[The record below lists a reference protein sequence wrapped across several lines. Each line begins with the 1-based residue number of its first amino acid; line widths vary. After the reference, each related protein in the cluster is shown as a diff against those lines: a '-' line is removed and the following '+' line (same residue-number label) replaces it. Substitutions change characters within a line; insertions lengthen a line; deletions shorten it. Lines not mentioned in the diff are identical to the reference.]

1 MFLFFGLD
9 DRSKFSVFL
18 TQPFDRFFP
27 PSSMEGVR
35 GMRFT
40 RSFSRTALA
49 LCLVFAVALS
59 AQDNAP
65 TPQPAKSL
73 PTQSTEAAPQSGSPA
88 IRTASNL
95 VVVDVVVSD
104 EGKPVK
110 GLERQA
116 FHIFEDGHEQAIK
129 IFEEHNSA
137 DASNVKN
144 LPSLPANT
152 YSNFPETTVTSA
164 ANVLL
169 LDALNTPM
177 KDQMYVRKEMT
188 EYLKNIPPGTRIA
201 IFTLASKLRIVQ
213 GFTTDSTSLLAALS
227 NKRNSPGTSPLL
239 PDTDDATPANLVTG
253 MQDGG
258 ASTQAIASL
267 QQFQAD
273 EAAFQTDLRVQ
284 FTLDAL
290 NQLAGYLGGIP
301 GRKNLIWFSCSFP
314 LNLDPDVS
322 LSNQFSSVRNYSD
335 QLKATSDLLTISRV
349 AVYPVDARGLF
360 TAPMF
365 SAANQGANYSGVSH
379 GTASTPSPPNPGTHA
394 GGGATRPRN
403 PANGNASNPNAF
415 ARDNSKFFQTTEA
428 EHATMQELAQD
439 TGGKAFFD
447 TNGIKEA
454 LANAIENGEN
464 YYTLAYIP
472 DDAKFALKFRKIQ
485 AKLPEQNHHLAY
497 RQGYFADAPSAHS
510 SNAPLSPTAAAI
522 QRGAPPSSQILFK
535 VRVLPSDDP
544 ALKGLQSQAGPAGL
558 MADKLRGVVKRYWI
572 DYATDL
578 HQVSVIVGSDGLFH
592 CSLEFAAIA
601 YDRDGKILNVA
612 NRSFKLNL
620 QSAQYNQIIQTG
632 LPLHQELDV
641 PAGEVYLR
649 IAVHD
654 LSTDRI
660 GSVEIPLQVLEKT
673 PQK

>member
-1 MFLFFGLD
+1 M
-9 DRSKFSVFL
+9 V
-18 TQPFDRFFP
+18 
-27 PSSMEGVR
+27 GVL
-35 GMRFT
+35 GMRFS
-40 RSFSRTALA
+40 RSFLRMALA
-49 LCLVFAVALS
+49 QCLVFAIAMS
-59 AQDNAP
+59 AQDPAP
-65 TPQPAKSL
+65 PAPQPAKAPS
-73 PTQSTEAAPQSGSPA
+73 PQSKEAAPQSSGPA

-104 EGKPVK
+104 DGKPVK
-110 GLERQA
+110 GLERSA
-116 FHIFEDGHEQAIK
+116 FHIFEDGREQSIK
-129 IFEEHNSA
+129 VFEQHNSA
-137 DASNVKN
+137 DASQVQR
-144 LPSLPANT
+144 LPVLPPYT

-177 KDQMYVRKEMT
+177 KDQMYVRKQMA
-188 EYLKNIPPGTRIA
+188 EYLRNIPAGTRIA

-213 GFTTDSTSLLAALS
+213 GFTSDRAPLLAALS
-227 NKRNSPGTSPLL
+227 DKRNAPGVSPLL
-239 PDTDDATPANLVTG
+239 PDPDDTTLTNLSTG
-253 MQDGG
+253 MQDVG
-258 ASTQAIASL
+258 ASAQATASL

-273 EAAFQTDLRVQ
+273 EASFQLDLRVQ

-290 NQLAGYLGGIP
+290 KQLAAYLGGIP
-301 GRKNLIWFSCSFP
+301 GRKNLIWFSGSFP
-314 LNLDPDVS
+314 LSLDPDVS
-322 LSNQFSSVRNYSD
+322 LSNEFSAVRNYDD

-365 SAANQGANYSGVSH
+365 SAANQGTNYSGVSH
-379 GTASTPSPPNPGTHA
+379 ATSSTAGASNPGTGA
-394 GGGATRPRN
+394 GGGAHSRN
-403 PANGNASNPNAF
+403 PANGNASDPNSF
-415 ARDNSKFFQTTEA
+415 TRDNSKFFQTTAA
-428 EHATMQELAQD
+428 EHATMQELALD

-454 LANAIENGEN
+454 LAKAIENGGN

-472 DDAKFALKFRKIQ
+472 DDTKFDGKFRKIQ
-485 AKLPEQNHHLAY
+485 VKLPEQNHQLAY

-510 SNAPLSPTAAAI
+510 PNAPLSPTAAAI

-535 VRVLPSDDP
+535 VRVLPSDDD
-544 ALKGLQSQAGPAGL
+544 ALKGLESQAGPAGV
-558 MADKLRGVVKRYWI
+558 MADKLRGAVKRYWI

-578 HQVSVIVGSDGLFH
+578 HQVSVIVGSDSLFR

-620 QSAQYNQIIQTG
+620 QPAQYSQIMQTG
-632 LPLHQELDV
+632 LPLHQELDLPV
-641 PAGEVYLR
+641 GEVYLR

-660 GSVEIPLQVLEKT
+660 GSVEIPLRVFEKT
-673 PQK
+673 PRNNPAS

>member
-1 MFLFFGLD
+1 
-9 DRSKFSVFL
+9 
-18 TQPFDRFFP
+18 
-27 PSSMEGVR
+27 
-35 GMRFT
+35 MRFS
-40 RSFSRTALA
+40 RSFSQMALA
-49 LCLVFAVALS
+49 QCLVFAIAMS
-59 AQDNAP
+59 AQDPAP
-65 TPQPAKSL
+65 AQQPAMAPSA
-73 PTQSTEAAPQSGSPA
+73 QSKEAAPQSSGPA

-104 EGKPVK
+104 DGKSVK

-116 FHIFEDGHEQAIK
+116 FHIFEDGREQSIK
-129 IFEEHNSA
+129 VFEQHNSA
-137 DASNVKN
+137 DASEVQH
-144 LPSLPANT
+144 LPALPPHT
-152 YSNFPETTVTSA
+152 YSNFPDTAVTTA

-177 KDQMYVRKEMT
+177 KDQMYVRKQMM
-188 EYLKNIPPGTRIA
+188 EYLKNIPAGTRIA
-201 IFTLASKLRIVQ
+201 IFTLASKLRIVE
-213 GFTTDSTSLLAALS
+213 GFTSDRTPLLAALS
-227 NKRNSPGTSPLL
+227 DKRNAPGVSTLL
-239 PDTDDATPANLVTG
+239 PDPNDATLTNLSTG
-253 MQDGG
+253 MQDVG
-258 ASTQAIASL
+258 ASAQATASL

-273 EAAFQTDLRVQ
+273 EASFQLDLRVQ

-290 NQLAGYLGGIP
+290 KQLAAYLGGIP
-301 GRKNLIWFSCSFP
+301 GRKNLIWFSGSFP
-314 LNLDPDVS
+314 LSLDPDVS
-322 LSNQFSSVRNYSD
+322 LSNEFSAVRNYDD

-365 SAANQGANYSGVSH
+365 TAANQGANYSGVSH
-379 GTASTPSPPNPGTHA
+379 ATSSTTGAPNPGTRA
-394 GGGATRPRN
+394 GGGAHARN
-403 PANGNASNPNAF
+403 PANGTASNPNAF
-415 ARDNSKFFQTTEA
+415 AGDSSKFFQTTAA

-447 TNGIKEA
+447 TNGIKNA

-472 DDAKFALKFRKIQ
+472 DDAKFDGKFRRIQ
-485 AKLPEQNHHLAY
+485 VKLAEQNHQLAY

-535 VRVLPSDDP
+535 VRVLPSDDD
-544 ALKGLQSQAGPAGL
+544 ALKGLESQTGPAGL
-558 MADKLRGVVKRYWI
+558 MAEKLHGTIKRYWI

-592 CSLEFAAIA
+592 CSVEFATIA

-612 NRSFKLNL
+612 NRAFKLNL
-620 QSAQYNQIIQTG
+620 QSAQYNQIMQTG

-641 PAGEVYLR
+641 PVGEVYLR

-660 GSVEIPLQVLEKT
+660 GSVEIPLRVQEKS

>member
-1 MFLFFGLD
+1 
-9 DRSKFSVFL
+9 
-18 TQPFDRFFP
+18 
-27 PSSMEGVR
+27 
-35 GMRFT
+35 MRFS
-40 RSFSRTALA
+40 RSFSRMALA
-49 LCLVFAVALS
+49 QCLVFAIAMS
-59 AQDNAP
+59 AQDPAP
-65 TPQPAKSL
+65 APQPARAPSM
-73 PTQSTEAAPQSGSPA
+73 QSKEAAPQSSGPA

-104 EGKPVK
+104 NGKPVK
-110 GLERQA
+110 GLDRQA
-116 FHIFEDGHEQAIK
+116 FHIFEDGREQSIK
-129 IFEEHNSA
+129 VFEQHNSA
-137 DASNVKN
+137 DASEVQH
-144 LPSLPANT
+144 LPALPPHT
-152 YSNFPETTVTSA
+152 YSNFPDAVVTTA

-177 KDQMYVRKEMT
+177 KDQIYVRRQMM
-188 EYLKNIPPGTRIA
+188 EYLKNIPAGTRIA

-213 GFTTDSTSLLAALS
+213 GFTSDRAPLLAALS
-227 NKRNSPGTSPLL
+227 DKRNAPGVSPLL
-239 PDTDDATPANLVTG
+239 PDPDDTTLTNLSTG
-253 MQDGG
+253 MQDVG
-258 ASTQAIASL
+258 ASAQATASL

-273 EAAFQTDLRVQ
+273 EASFQLDLRVQ

-290 NQLAGYLGGIP
+290 KQLAAYLGGIP
-301 GRKNLIWFSCSFP
+301 GRKNLIWFSGSFP
-314 LNLDPDVS
+314 LSLDPDVS
-322 LSNQFSSVRNYSD
+322 LSNEFSAVRNYDD

-365 SAANQGANYSGVSH
+365 SAANQGAHYSGVSH
-379 GTASTPSPPNPGTHA
+379 ATSSTTGAPNPGTRA
-394 GGGATRPRN
+394 GGGAHARN

-415 ARDNSKFFQTTEA
+415 AGDSSKFFQTTAA

-447 TNGIKEA
+447 TNGVKDA

-472 DDAKFALKFRKIQ
+472 DDAKFDGKFRRIQ
-485 AKLPEQNHHLAY
+485 VKVTEQNHQLAY

-510 SNAPLSPTAAAI
+510 SNAPLSPAAAAI

-535 VRVLPSDDP
+535 VRVLPSDDD
-544 ALKGLQSQAGPAGL
+544 ALKGLESQAGPAGL
-558 MADKLRGVVKRYWI
+558 MADKLRGAVKRYWI

-578 HQVSVIVGSDGLFH
+578 HQVSVIVGSNGLFH
-592 CSLEFAAIA
+592 CSVEFAAIA

-612 NRSFKLNL
+612 NRTFKLNL
-620 QSAQYNQIIQTG
+620 QSAQYNQIMQTG

-641 PAGEVYLR
+641 PIGEVYLR

-660 GSVEIPLQVLEKT
+660 GSVEIPLRVLDKS

>member
-1 MFLFFGLD
+1 M
-9 DRSKFSVFL
+9 
-18 TQPFDRFFP
+18 
-27 PSSMEGVR
+27 
-35 GMRFT
+35 
-40 RSFSRTALA
+40 ALA
-49 LCLVFAVALS
+49 QCLVFAIAMSGQENVP
-59 AQDNAP
+59 AP
-65 TPQPAKSL
+65 QLGKAPSP
-73 PTQSTEAAPQSGSPA
+73 QSTEAPPQSSGPA

-104 EGKPVK
+104 DGKPVK

-116 FHIFEDGHEQAIK
+116 FHIFEDGREQSIK
-129 IFEEHNSA
+129 VFEQHNSA
-137 DASNVKN
+137 DTSQVQH
-144 LPSLPANT
+144 LPALPPHT
-152 YSNFPETTVTSA
+152 YSNFPDTAVTTA

-177 KDQMYVRKEMT
+177 KDQISVRRQMM
-188 EYLKNIPPGTRIA
+188 EYLKNIPAGTRIA
-201 IFTLASKLRIVQ
+201 IFTLASKLRIVES
-213 GFTTDSTSLLAALS
+213 FTSDRTPLLAALS
-227 NKRNSPGTSPLL
+227 DKRNAPGVSPLL
-239 PDTDDATPANLVTG
+239 SDPDDATLTNLSTG
-253 MQDGG
+253 MQDVG
-258 ASTQAIASL
+258 ASAQATASL

-273 EAAFQTDLRVQ
+273 EASFQLDLRVQ

-290 NQLAGYLGGIP
+290 KQLAAYLGGIP
-301 GRKNLIWFSCSFP
+301 GRKNLIWFSGSFP
-314 LNLDPDVS
+314 LSLDPDVS
-322 LSNQFSSVRNYSD
+322 LSNEFSAVRNYDD

-360 TAPMF
+360 TASMF

-379 GTASTPSPPNPGTHA
+379 ATSSTTGPPNPGTRA
-394 GGGATRPRN
+394 GGGAHARN

-415 ARDNSKFFQTTEA
+415 AGDGSKFFQTTAA

-447 TNGIKEA
+447 TNGIKDA
-454 LANAIENGEN
+454 LASAIENGEN

-472 DDAKFALKFRKIQ
+472 DDAKFDGKFRRIQ
-485 AKLPEQNHHLAY
+485 VKLAEQNHQLAY

-535 VRVLPSDDP
+535 VRVLPSDDD
-544 ALKGLQSQAGPAGL
+544 ALKGLESQAGPAGL
-558 MADKLRGVVKRYWI
+558 MAEKLHGTVKRYWI

-592 CSLEFAAIA
+592 CSVEFAAIA
-601 YDRDGKILNVA
+601 YDRDGKILNFA
-612 NRSFKLNL
+612 NRAFKLNL
-620 QSAQYNQIIQTG
+620 QLAQYNQIMQTG

-660 GSVEIPLQVLEKT
+660 GSVEIPLRVLEKS

>member
-1 MFLFFGLD
+1 MRFSRPFSRMALAQCLLFAIAMSGQN
-9 DRSKFSVFL
+9 L
-18 TQPFDRFFP
+18 TPAQQPPKALSP
-27 PSSMEGVR
+27 PS
-35 GMRFT
+35 
-40 RSFSRTALA
+40 A
-49 LCLVFAVALS
+49 
-59 AQDNAP
+59 
-65 TPQPAKSL
+65 
-73 PTQSTEAAPQSGSPA
+73 EAAPQSGSPA

-104 EGKPVK
+104 DGKPVK

-116 FHIFEDGHEQAIK
+116 FRIFEDGREQAIK

-137 DASNVKN
+137 DASQVKN

-177 KDQMYVRKEMT
+177 KDQMYVRKQMT

-213 GFTTDSTSLLAALS
+213 GFTTDSTSLLAALR
-227 NKRNSPGTSPLL
+227 NKRNLPGTSPLL
-239 PDTDDATPANLVTG
+239 PDTDDATPTNLGTA
-253 MQDGG
+253 MQDIG

-284 FTLDAL
+284 MTLDAL
-290 NQLAGYLGGIP
+290 KELARYLGGIP
-301 GRKNLIWFSCSFP
+301 GRKNLIWFSGSFP
-314 LNLDPDVS
+314 LSLDPDVS
-322 LSNQFSSVRNYSD
+322 LSNEFSAVRNYDD

-360 TAPMF
+360 AAPMF
-365 SAANQGANYSGVSH
+365 SAANQGANYSGVSL
-379 GTASTPSPPNPGTHA
+379 GAPSTPSPGTRA
-394 GGGATRPRN
+394 GGSAHARN
-403 PANGNASNPNAF
+403 PANGTASNPNAF
-415 ARDNSKFFQTTEA
+415 AGDSSKFFQTTAA

-439 TGGKAFFD
+439 TGGRAFYD
-447 TNGIKEA
+447 TNGIKDA

-464 YYTLAYIP
+464 YYTLAYSP
-472 DDAKFALKFRKIQ
+472 DNAKFDGKFRQIQ
-485 AKLPEQNHHLAY
+485 VKLPEENHQLAY

-510 SNAPLSPTAAAI
+510 SNAPLRPTAAAI

-535 VRVLPSDDP
+535 VRVLPSDDA
-544 ALKGLQSQAGPAGL
+544 ALKGLESRAGPAGL
-558 MADKLRGVVKRYWI
+558 MADKLPGAIKRYWI
-572 DYATDL
+572 DYAADM

-592 CSLEFAAIA
+592 SSLEFAAIA

-612 NRSFKLNL
+612 NRAFKLSL
-620 QSAQYNQIIQTG
+620 QSAQYNQIMQTG

-649 IAVHD
+649 VAVHD

-660 GSVEIPLQVLEKT
+660 GSVEISLRVSEKSS
-673 PQK
+673 QN

>member
-1 MFLFFGLD
+1 
-9 DRSKFSVFL
+9 
-18 TQPFDRFFP
+18 
-27 PSSMEGVR
+27 
-35 GMRFT
+35 MRFS
-40 RSFSRTALA
+40 RSFSRMALA
-49 LCLVFAVALS
+49 QCLVFAIAMS
-59 AQDNAP
+59 AQDPAP
-65 TPQPAKSL
+65 TPQPARAPS
-73 PTQSTEAAPQSGSPA
+73 TQSKEAAPQSSGPA

-104 EGKPVK
+104 DGKPVK
-110 GLERQA
+110 GLERSA
-116 FHIFEDGHEQAIK
+116 FHIFEDGREQSIK
-129 IFEEHNSA
+129 VFEQHNSA
-137 DASNVKN
+137 DASQVQR
-144 LPSLPANT
+144 LPVLPLHT
-152 YSNFPETTVTSA
+152 YSNFPETTVTNA

-177 KDQMYVRKEMT
+177 KDQMYVRKQMT
-188 EYLKNIPPGTRIA
+188 EYLKNIPAGARIA

-213 GFTTDSTSLLAALS
+213 GFTSDRAPLLAALS
-227 NKRNSPGTSPLL
+227 DKRNAPGVSPVL
-239 PDTDDATPANLVTG
+239 PDPDDTTLTNLSTG
-253 MQDGG
+253 MQDVG
-258 ASTQAIASL
+258 ASAQATASL

-273 EAAFQTDLRVQ
+273 EASFQLDLRVQ

-290 NQLAGYLGGIP
+290 KQLAAYLGGIP
-301 GRKNLIWFSCSFP
+301 GRKNLIWFSGSFP
-314 LNLDPDVS
+314 LSLDPDVS
-322 LSNQFSSVRNYSD
+322 LSNEFSAVRNYDD
-335 QLKATSDLLTISRV
+335 QLKATSDLLTMSRV

-379 GTASTPSPPNPGTHA
+379 TTPSTAGASNPGTRA
-394 GGGATRPRN
+394 GGGGHARN

-415 ARDNSKFFQTTEA
+415 AGDSSKFFQTTAA
-428 EHATMQELAQD
+428 EHATMQELALD

-472 DDAKFALKFRKIQ
+472 DDAKFDGKFRRIQ
-485 AKLPEQNHHLAY
+485 VKLAEQNHQLAY

-535 VRVLPSDDP
+535 VRVLPSDDD
-544 ALKGLQSQAGPAGL
+544 ALKGLESQTGPAGL
-558 MADKLRGVVKRYWI
+558 MAEKLHGTVKRYWI

-592 CSLEFAAIA
+592 CSVEFAAIA

-612 NRSFKLNL
+612 NRAFKLNL
-620 QSAQYNQIIQTG
+620 QSAQYNQIMQTG

-641 PAGEVYLR
+641 PVGEVYLR

-660 GSVEIPLQVLEKT
+660 GSVEIPLRVQEKS

>member
-1 MFLFFGLD
+1 
-9 DRSKFSVFL
+9 
-18 TQPFDRFFP
+18 
-27 PSSMEGVR
+27 
-35 GMRFT
+35 MRFS
-40 RSFSRTALA
+40 RSFSRIALVQ
-49 LCLVFAVALS
+49 CLVFATTSS

-65 TPQPAKSL
+65 TPQPAKAPS
-73 PTQSTEAAPQSGSPA
+73 TQSTEAPPQSGGPA
-88 IRTASNL
+88 IRSASNL

-104 EGKPVK
+104 DGKPVK
-110 GLERQA
+110 GLERRA
-116 FHIFEDGHEQAIK
+116 FHIFEDGREQSIK
-129 IFEEHNSA
+129 IFEQHNST
-137 DASNVKN
+137 DASQVHS

-152 YSNFPETTVTSA
+152 YSNFPEIAVTTA

-213 GFTTDSTSLLAALS
+213 GFTIDSTRLLAALDD
-227 NKRNSPGTSPLL
+227 KRNLPGTSPLL
-239 PDTDDATPANLVTG
+239 PDPDDATLTNLVSG
-253 MQDGG
+253 MQDAG
-258 ASTQAIASL
+258 AATQAIASL

-273 EAAFQTDLRVQ
+273 EASFQLDLRVQ

-290 NQLAGYLGGIP
+290 KQLAAYLGGIP
-301 GRKNLIWFSCSFP
+301 GRKNLIWFSGSFP

-322 LSNQFSSVRNYSD
+322 LSNEFSSVRNYSD

-379 GTASTPSPPNPGTHA
+379 GTAAPPSPPNPGTHA
-394 GGGATRPRN
+394 GGGGTRPRN
-403 PANGNASNPNAF
+403 PANANASNPNAF
-415 ARDNSKFFQTTEA
+415 ARDSSKFFQTTAA

-472 DDAKFALKFRKIQ
+472 DDAKFDGKFRKIQ
-485 AKLPEQNHHLAY
+485 IKLSEQNHHLAY

-510 SNAPLSPTAAAI
+510 SNATLSPNAAAI

-544 ALKGLQSQAGPAGL
+544 ALKGLQSQADPAGL
-558 MADKLRGVVKRYWI
+558 MADKLRGTVRRYWI
-572 DYATDL
+572 DYATNL
-578 HQVSVIVGSDGLFH
+578 HQVSVIVGTDGLFH
-592 CSLEFAAIA
+592 CSIEFAAIA
-601 YDRDGKILNVA
+601 YDRDGKMLNVA
-612 NRSFKLNL
+612 NRSLKLNL
-620 QSAQYNQIIQTG
+620 QSAQYNQIMQSG

-641 PAGEVYLR
+641 PVGEVYLR

-660 GSVEIPLQVLEKT
+660 GSVEIPLQVLEKS